1 MLIKSLRNDRWEW
14 CVAMAEAEEKT
25 HEIGFDKHL
34 FRIIKETSINNL
46 AVSETNL
53 EKGGTIIQFESRRLN

>member
-1 MLIKSLRNDRWEW
+1 
-14 CVAMAEAEEKT
+14 MAEAEEKT